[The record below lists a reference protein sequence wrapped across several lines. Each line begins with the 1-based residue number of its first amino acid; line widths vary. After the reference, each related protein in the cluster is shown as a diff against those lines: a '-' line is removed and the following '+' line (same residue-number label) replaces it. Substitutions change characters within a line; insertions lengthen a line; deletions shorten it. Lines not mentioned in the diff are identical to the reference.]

1 LFNGSHFCAILF
13 HVKSFERIIS
23 AAVVA
28 VAALAVLLRTAPA
41 GAAETFGM
49 RQYVDARYHFSFWYP
64 RALQITATT
73 GRDKRSFPGGINVK
87 TLQVGQPGSIS
98 LSIVV
103 SPGQTITDEPNGH
116 AAPMAQTKY
125 FYDAAAGRWM
135 VAFPEGDGPMGGGSP
150 RPADVSTKTI
160 GGLPMLP
167 SGARFDAT
175 IIPLSTTLFLVVKDG
190 GGSAY
195 TPQLAKTVAPAGA
208 HIDLAALSVALKAE
222 ADAYGR
228 Q

>member
-1 LFNGSHFCAILF
+1 
-13 HVKSFERIIS
+13 VKSFERIIS

-28 VAALAVLLRTAPA
+28 VAALALLMRAPV
-41 GAAETFGM
+41 GAAETYGM
-49 RQYVDARYHFSFWYP
+49 RQYIDATYHFSFWYP
-64 RALQITATT
+64 RALQITVTT
-73 GRDKRSFPGGINVK
+73 GRDRRSFPGGINVK
-87 TLQVGQPGSIS
+87 TLQVGEPGSIS
-98 LSIVV
+98 VSVVV

-125 FYDAAAGRWM
+125 FYDTATGRWM
-135 VAFPEGDGPMGGGSP
+135 VAFPEGDNPLGGGSP
-150 RPADVSTKTI
+150 GPADVSTKTI

-167 SGARFDAT
+167 SAARFDAT

-190 GGSAY
+190 GGSGY

-208 HIDLAALSVALKAE
+208 RIDRAALSAALKAE
-222 ADAYGR
+222 ADEYGR

>member
-1 LFNGSHFCAILF
+1 MKNFD
-13 HVKSFERIIS
+13 RIIP

-28 VAALAVLLRTAPA
+28 AAALALLMRAMPA
-41 GAAETFGM
+41 SAAETYGM

-64 RALQITATT
+64 RALQIAATT
-73 GRDKRSFPGGINVK
+73 GRDRRSFPGGINVK
-87 TLQVGQPGSIS
+87 TLQVGEPGAIS
-98 LSIVV
+98 VSVVV

-125 FYDAAAGRWM
+125 FYDPAAGRWM
-135 VAFPEGDGPMGGGSP
+135 VAFPEGDGPLGGGP
-150 RPADVSTKTI
+150 PKPADVSTKTI

-167 SGARFDAT
+167 SSARFDAT
-175 IIPLSTTLFLVVKDG
+175 IIPLSTTLFLVIKDG
-190 GGSAY
+190 GGSGY
-195 TPQLAKTVAPAGA
+195 TAQLAKTVAPTGA
-208 HIDLAALSVALKAE
+208 RIDPAALSAALKAE

>member
-1 LFNGSHFCAILF
+1 MKKFDRNIP
-13 HVKSFERIIS
+13 
-23 AAVVA
+23 AAFVA
-28 VAALAVLLRTAPA
+28 VAALALLMRAAPA
-41 GAAETFGM
+41 GAAETYGM
-49 RQYVDARYHFSFWYP
+49 RQYVDARYHFSFRYP
-64 RALQITATT
+64 RALQITTTT
-73 GRDKRSFPGGINVK
+73 GRDRRSFPGGINVK
-87 TLQVGQPGSIS
+87 TVQVGEPGAIS
-98 LSIVV
+98 LSVVV

-125 FYDAAAGRWM
+125 FYDAMAGRWM
-135 VAFPEGDGPMGGGSP
+135 VAFPEGDGPLGGGAP
-150 RPADVSTKTI
+150 RAADASTKTI

-190 GGSAY
+190 GGSGY
-195 TPQLAKTVAPAGA
+195 TPQLAKTVASAGA
-208 HIDLAALSVALKAE
+208 RIDPAALSAALKAE

>member
-1 LFNGSHFCAILF
+1 MKN
-13 HVKSFERIIS
+13 FERIIS
-23 AAVVA
+23 ATVVA
-28 VAALAVLLRTAPA
+28 IAALAFLLRAAPV
-41 GAAETFGM
+41 GAAETYGM
-49 RQYVDARYHFSFWYP
+49 RQYVDAKYHFSFWYP

-73 GRDKRSFPGGINVK
+73 SRDRRSFPGGINVK
-87 TLQVGQPGSIS
+87 TLQVGEPGSIS
-98 LSIVV
+98 VSVVV
-103 SPGQTITDEPNGH
+103 SLGQTITDEPNGH
-116 AAPMAQTKY
+116 AAPIAQTRY
-125 FYDAAAGRWM
+125 FYDTAAGRWM
-135 VAFPEGDGPMGGGSP
+135 VAFPEGDGPLGGGP
-150 RPADVSTKTI
+150 PKPADVSTKTI

-195 TPQLAKTVAPAGA
+195 TPQLAETVAPAGA
-208 HIDLAALSVALKAE
+208 RIDPAALSAALKAE